1 MKNSIITF
9 VLFALIVLQS
19 AFAQQMPFS
28 SQYYSNQFIT
38 NPALT
43 GNKTSTNVFLTHRSQ
58 YSGIAGGPQTSYF
71 TVDGPLRSNKIGLG
85 LTMYSDVTDI
95 LNRSGVNASYA
106 YKLDF
111 NGTGSHNLTFGLALG
126 IVNNKINFSKVT
138 VLDMGDP
145 SLNSQEQSKTVINSD
160 FGLAYHIGKL
170 EVGAAIPQIIGN
182 RVNYKNNLGATGT
195 YNMARHYYG
204 SLKYVFDVST
214 AKEITA
220 YPLVM
225 VRSVAGAPFQYD
237 VNAVIDWKKYGWLGV
252 TYHSN
257 YAVAVSAG
265 LRWKSLSIGYAYD
278 LGISRIKSYAGTTQE
293 FLLSYN
299 IANKN
304 NDDLLDKLKE
314 DILILQKKDTVNTLE
329 IEKLKDTDSIQKTEI
344 DSLKLEIEKLKL
356 ISDSAQAIL
365 DSHPLTE
372 KEKADADAAKK
383 KADAEKDSLAKVLM
397 EKELNNSGTR
407 TETDSTSAYAGALE
421 SGFYI
426 IIGTFS
432 SLDNAQN
439 FTKDAKKKGY
449 KTAQIIQNKKSQL
462 HQIVIFKTKNKD
474 EALQKLEG
482 IKTDYFDVW
491 VLTLE

>member
-1 MKNSIITF
+1 
-9 VLFALIVLQS
+9 
-19 AFAQQMPFS
+19 
-28 SQYYSNQFIT
+28 
-38 NPALT
+38 
-43 GNKTSTNVFLTHRSQ
+43 
-58 YSGIAGGPQTSYF
+58 
-71 TVDGPLRSNKIGLG
+71 
-85 LTMYSDVTDI
+85 
-95 LNRSGVNASYA
+95 
-106 YKLDF
+106 
-111 NGTGSHNLTFGLALG
+111 LA
-126 IVNNKINFSKVT
+126 
-138 VLDMGDP
+138 
-145 SLNSQEQSKTVINSD
+145 
-160 FGLAYHIGKL
+160 A
-170 EVGAAIPQIIGN
+170 
-182 RVNYKNNLGATGT
+182 
-195 YNMARHYYG
+195 
-204 SLKYVFDVST
+204 
-214 AKEITA
+214 
-220 YPLVM
+220 
-225 VRSVAGAPFQYD
+225 
-237 VNAVIDWKKYGWLGV
+237 
-252 TYHSN
+252 
-257 YAVAVSAG
+257 
-265 LRWKSLSIGYAYD
+265 
-278 LGISRIKSYAGTTQE
+278 
-293 FLLSYN
+293 
-299 IANKN
+299 
-304 NDDLLDKLKE
+304 
-314 DILILQKKDTVNTLE
+314 
-329 IEKLKDTDSIQKTEI
+329 DSIQKTEI

-474 EALQKLEG
+474 EALEKLEG